1 MDITVNHKYFVVKLF
16 LDSLGC
22 AKIKCTKIHA
32 QYCSTGSFVRKLF
45 NMKNYCMKYFR
56 HEIFAIYVNFYSL
69 AIYVIIPNS
78 PITKYDI
85 QLNDLRRSKFL

>member
-56 HEIFAIYVNFYSL
+56 HEIFAIYSILCVCVCVCVRVL
-69 AIYVIIPNS
+69 MTYVPVLVFICWSSRNES
-78 PITKYDI
+78 
-85 QLNDLRRSKFL
+85 